1 MNYHVL
7 VLINFAGVLPQ
18 ARCSVLLRIH
28 IQSCR
33 RSTTRTTDIRP
44 TVSGMNGSE
53 HTDGSEHAGNAGREM
68 CDICGD
74 FYGTNTPNIPL
85 PFRSADQGHE
95 LFRIIV
101 GKEPSIQTFTIHKPL
116 LCKSASYFDR
126 AFNGTFIEHQKAD

>member
-1 MNYHVL
+1 
-7 VLINFAGVLPQ
+7 
-18 ARCSVLLRIH
+18 
-28 IQSCR
+28 
-33 RSTTRTTDIRP
+33 
-44 TVSGMNGSE
+44 MNGSE

-74 FYGTNTPNIPL
+74 F
-85 PFRSADQGHE
+85 SADQGHE